1 MMVVL
6 QQPSHVWALL
16 AGKYQGDSDG
26 GFAATSIAY
35 MQASRRG
42 SSDNRSSGPPA
53 RKCIWPVKRK

>member
-42 SSDNRSSGPPA
+42 SSDNRSSGLPA
-53 RKCIWPVKRK
+53 RKCI